1 MKYFVISQHVSYTH
15 EGVNSN
21 PVAIRHCDE
30 QIIIDEVADLNAH
43 VTTDA
48 DDFVHHYYT
57 YTELPVVGFGITFD
71 LPSKKPDY
79 NLVSLKNHME
89 SDIERS
95 HVFYNHGK
103 DNVFC
108 MRHDTFK
115 SYFLNDHRCGARAV
129 GVPDEVV
136 EAMFDTIF
144 ANYVRR
150 GIRLS

>member
-1 MKYFVISQHVSYTH
+1 MKHFVISQHVSYSY
-15 EGVNSN
+15 EGTNSI

-30 QIIIDEVADLNAH
+30 HEVIAEVADLNAN
-43 VTTDA
+43 VTTD
-48 DDFVHHYYT
+48 DDDLASHYYT
-57 YTELPVVGFGITFD
+57 YNELPVVGFGTTFD

-79 NLVSLKNHME
+79 NVVSLKNHME
-89 SDIERS
+89 ADIERS

-103 DNVFC
+103 DNAFC

-129 GVPDEVV
+129 GVPDVVV

-144 ANYVRR
+144 ANYVKR
-150 GIRLS
+150 GIRLE